1 MKNGFDQERSDGI
14 SANGV
19 YLIDKPEGISS
30 FAVVR
35 RVRKLLGIKKV
46 GHAGTLDPFA
56 SGLLVVCAGRE
67 ATRHI

>member
-1 MKNGFDQERSDGI
+1 MKNGFDQERGDGI

-35 RVRKLLGIKKV
+35 RVRKLLGIKKG

-56 SGLLVVCAGRE
+56 SGVLVV
-67 ATRHI
+67 